1 MSGAL
6 ALVGAGE
13 YLPKMDRV
21 DRWLLDRL
29 PAPARVVCLPTAA
42 GQEGAERVGYWTR
55 LGVEHF
61 TRLGAQVEALPVID
75 RDTALRMDYA
85 TRIRAAHF
93 VYLSGGRPAYLHQT
107 LIGTPVLT
115 AILSV
120 LDNGGVVAGCSA
132 GAMIWGEQFRTM
144 RPTPLWQPGFN
155 RAPGALIIPHFDE
168 LPEAMLHNTWQSRPT
183 GLAVLGIDRDTALIL
198 ADGTALVR
206 GAGGVTVWNST
217 RQTRY
222 GDGET
227 VVWP

>member
-13 YLPKMDRV
+13 YLPKIDRV

-29 PAPARVVCLPTAA
+29 PSPARVVCLPTAA
-42 GQEGAERVGYWTR
+42 GQEGEERIGYWMR
-55 LGVEHF
+55 LGVGHF

-75 RDTALRMDYA
+75 RDSAVNMDYA
-85 TRIRAAHF
+85 ARIRAANF
-93 VYLSGGRPAYLHQT
+93 VYLSGGRPAYLHET

-132 GAMIWGEQFRTM
+132 GAMIWGEQFRSLRSM
-144 RPTPLWQPGFN
+144 PLWQPGFN
-155 RAPGALIIPHFDE
+155 RAPGAIIIPHFDE
-168 LPEAMLHNTWQSRPT
+168 MPEAMLHNAWQSRPPS
-183 GLAVLGIDRDTALIL
+183 LSVLGIDRDTALIL
-198 ADGTALVR
+198 VDGGTLVR
-206 GAGGVTVWNST
+206 GAGGVTVWNAT
-217 RQTRY
+217 RKMRY
-222 GDGET
+222 TDGEA

>member
-13 YLPKMDRV
+13 YLPKLDPV

-29 PAPARVVCLPTAA
+29 PSPARVVCLPTAA
-42 GQEGAERVGYWTR
+42 GQESAERIGYWMR

-61 TRLGAQVEALPVID
+61 TRLGAQVEALSVID
-75 RDTALRMDYA
+75 RATAVNMDYA
-85 TRIRAAHF
+85 ARIRDAHF

-132 GAMIWGEQFRTM
+132 GAMIWGEQFRSLRSM
-144 RPTPLWQPGFN
+144 PLWQPGFN
-155 RAPGALIIPHFDE
+155 RVPGALIIPHFDE
-168 LPEAMLHNTWQSRPT
+168 MPEAMLHNAWQSRPA
-183 GLAVLGIDRDTALIL
+183 GLSVLGIDRDTALIL
-198 ADGTALVR
+198 VDGKALVR
-206 GAGGVTVWNST
+206 GSGGVTVWNST
-217 RQTRY
+217 RKTCY
-222 GDGET
+222 VDGEA